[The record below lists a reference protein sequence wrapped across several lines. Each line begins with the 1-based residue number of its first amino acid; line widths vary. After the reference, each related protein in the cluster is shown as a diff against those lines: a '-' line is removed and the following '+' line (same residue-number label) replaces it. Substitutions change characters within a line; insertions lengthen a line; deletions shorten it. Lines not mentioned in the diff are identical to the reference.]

1 METLKPN
8 GDKIIEEKIHENIG
22 TEMREGLEPAAE
34 QGEGEMTEDFD
45 FVNSRQGSTCLLVYL
60 WWNSFVLQLE
70 VLRSICGSSKP
81 PSTLHHILI

>member
-45 FVNSRQGSTCLLVYL
+45 FVNSRQGSISQRVWLDNLK
-60 WWNSFVLQLE
+60 
-70 VLRSICGSSKP
+70 SS
-81 PSTLHHILI
+81 